1 MVRLTGM
8 RLPWAALIVMLAT
21 AAGVSA
27 SAAAPIDEIAVS
39 RRAAERLGVRVGDLI
54 EVARDPAMAQSRR
67 VRVAVILDAPEH
79 PADVARGDLDVRFHL
94 STLESLLDR
103 RDAVDRVV
111 VRVREPSQ
119 AVAVREGLRA
129 LGSGVD
135 VYTAEEL
142 ARHSSRTFVVV
153 SRFHRAIALIAVV
166 ASAIFLVTIMTLKLT
181 EMRREIGAL
190 RLLGIGRG
198 TIGLTI
204 VAVSAAVAVMGS
216 IVGIGLG
223 AALVWSINAY
233 YQSLFGTRLRFAV
246 IVPETLLAA
255 AGIAVAVGLAAGIVV
270 AQRLLRRHPL
280 EQVGR

>member
-1 MVRLTGM
+1 M
-8 RLPWAALIVMLAT
+8 RALWMALVVTVIAAV
-21 AAGVSA
+21 AASA
-27 SAAAPIDEIAVS
+27 SPSTPLDDIAVS
-39 RRAAERLGVRVGDLI
+39 RRTAERLGVRVGDVI
-54 EVARDPAMAQSRR
+54 EVSRDPGMAQSRR

-94 STLESLLDR
+94 PVLESLLDR

-111 VRVREPSQ
+111 VRLRDPSQ
-119 AVAVREGLRA
+119 AVAVRDALRA

-135 VYTAEEL
+135 VYTADEL
-142 ARHSSRTFVVV
+142 ARISSRTFVVV

-204 VAVSAAVAVMGS
+204 VGVSAAVAVMGS
-216 IVGIGLG
+216 IVGVGLG
-223 AALVWSINAY
+223 AVLVWTINAY
-233 YQSLFGTRLRFAV
+233 YQPLFGTRLLFAL

-255 AGIAVAVGLAAGIVV
+255 AGIAITVGLAAGIVV
-270 AQRLLRRHPL
+270 AQRLLHRRPL
-280 EQVGR
+280 DQVGR